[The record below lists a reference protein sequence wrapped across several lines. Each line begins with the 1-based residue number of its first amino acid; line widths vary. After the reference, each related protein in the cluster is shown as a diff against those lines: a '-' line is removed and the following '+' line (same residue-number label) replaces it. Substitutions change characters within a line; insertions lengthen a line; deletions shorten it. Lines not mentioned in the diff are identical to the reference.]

1 MSKYNRYS
9 QDTYQKLG
17 NAKDATFDLMDS
29 IMTTRN
35 AYCIG
40 DFSLSPFFRRKW
52 HSTDEAMQDG
62 RPDRNQLMKRYVQEI
77 PELEYILLAID
88 HTAWE
93 LRDAP
98 NDER

>member
-9 QDTYQKLG
+9 RLRQDTYQKLG

-52 HSTDEAMQDG
+52 HSTYEAVQDC
-62 RPDRNQLMKRYVQEI
+62 RPDRNQLMKRGSS
-77 PELEYILLAID
+77 LLGMVRSGGINRLNPYLTRDLID
-88 HTAWE
+88 
-93 LRDAP
+93 
-98 NDER
+98 